1 MALPLLVFVAT
12 GLPLQFTAELRLGS
26 QGVSLAWVQDRYG
39 VEAPAQVT
47 VLPDV
52 QQAEV
57 LQADA
62 TLMTATRQMTVSGRL
77 LGAYSMPQWTI
88 FATSEELL
96 IIPNIE
102 QVPVERLALPQTIT
116 AFGRT
121 DDPYLLIESSAG
133 IEFSADLGLT
143 WRQYTGAA
151 GVWQIPSFRAP
162 TRQEAQRYAATQL
175 SWERF
180 APRFAQRSVFWPD
193 WGLVYVV
200 CGIGLGSAQFHR
212 LVSVVRVKAV
222 WAID

>member
-175 SWERF
+175 SWERLLQDLHSGRFFGQIGVWFMSF
-180 APRFAQRSVFWPD
+180 AGLALVVLSFTGLYLWCASKRFGR
-193 WGLVYVV
+193 
-200 CGIGLGSAQFHR
+200 
-212 LVSVVRVKAV
+212 
-222 WAID
+222 